1 MRIKTWLFV
10 SIFLTSFSCSSQ
22 SKSDL
27 IIGNWQNIK
36 KATKEGRDTLAS
48 GKKYSADLVFEF
60 TQDKLIDKTPRPIM
74 PPPVDYLVKDDF
86 IIFNG
91 RKVYYIEKLTQD
103 ELIIAEYNPGESDA
117 YLFRFVFRRLSF

>member
-1 MRIKTWLFV
+1 MKKKWLAIALLFV
-10 SIFLTSFSCSSQ
+10 AFSCRSQ
-22 SKSDL
+22 NSGSDL
-27 IIGNWQNIK
+27 IIGTWQNVK